1 MAKLLVVYWKRLN
14 TEIYEPLYA
23 FRKQS
28 IIKLESVQELVSM
41 KYDKLIK
48 TATKLREL
56 KVETTTAWN
65 DLCDSQ
71 HTLRKARVNAPDS
84 NKTKK
89 VAAKVKNQ
97 SMRIKKQFENV
108 VESVDKYNNLQD
120 EC

>member
-1 MAKLLVVYWKRLN
+1 MGRKKIEIKLIRQEAVRRATFDKRRIGVIKKAIELSILCDCEISMTIKLLVMYWKRLN
-14 TEIYEPLYA
+14 TEMYEPLYA

-28 IIKLESVQELVSM
+28 II
-41 KYDKLIK
+41 
-48 TATKLREL
+48 
-56 KVETTTAWN
+56 
-65 DLCDSQ
+65 
-71 HTLRKARVNAPDS
+71 S